1 MHRGRGVSFLAAAA
15 ASSALAL
22 APAASAASFPIRA
35 PTFGTFRSVLAQG
48 EGQSVN
54 AADLAAYE
62 ASGQPPNTFV
72 SQQPLYVG
80 IMPHAS
86 TLRPPDLN
94 RYYKN
99 TNFGFMPGGVGSVKS
114 PPGRPDA
121 QIVRDARFGMAHI
134 YGPNRAD
141 LMYAAGYATAEER
154 LFLMDAVRRTAKGT
168 LAGLTGASAAS
179 GDADQLTDQDFS
191 DAELDKQFNDLPKH
205 FGASGRHA
213 QSDIL
218 NYIAGINARID
229 EVNKNPTELPAEYAA
244 LGTTPQRWTVSDTAA
259 EAVFLVTQFTVS
271 NGGEEVNSQMQEAF
285 QRRFGKGWRKPYHD
299 LREAQDPEAFTVA
312 KRPFHSD
319 NPGRVRH
326 GLNTMPDYGSIA
338 KRDALVSGPSSSQA
352 AAQRAALP
360 AWARSVEGLRA
371 SLPHV
376 ESNAVM
382 IPRRLSSDGRA
393 LAAMGPQVGYYS
405 PQIFSEYELHGG
417 GIDAEGV
424 TFPGASPWPLIGHG
438 IDFAWSGTSANG
450 DNEDTFVERLC
461 NPNGSRPSRSSTHYR
476 YRGRCIQ
483 FRMRDQTVTTPYSVL
498 NPTSPPEKITYRTMR
513 SVHGPVFAFARVHGA
528 PVALSKAKAVDF
540 HELSAALPFMHLA
553 ENQATSARSFQRIFS
568 PFPGTENWFYVDRRD
583 VAFIQSGVYPR
594 HARGTDVDRP
604 YWGDGRAD
612 WQGFNP
618 SAYTFRSIPSSHRP
632 QALDPVRDHG
642 LIISWNNK
650 EAPGWRKGPTEWSN
664 GPVHHAMI
672 LQRDVFGE
680 LHSHGGRINLTGL
693 TRAVNETATTDLRGE
708 DVYPLMRRVIEH
720 GHGESERLLRIL
732 DAWHRS
738 GSNRLDANGDNVYDH
753 SAAVALMDAWWPR
766 FVRAEFQPGL
776 GVALFG
782 KVESN
787 ILSLSSDFGWDWG
800 SQVQKDLRNAL
811 GLHERGRYSRVYCGG
826 PVAEPVRGPR
836 LLHVRRSCRSVLL
849 STLRAAIADVKRR
862 LGPNPSQW
870 KVYATCKDSSTCD
883 EIVPNTAGAVDTP
896 AFPWQNRG
904 TYHQIDEITGH
915 R

>member
-35 PTFGTFRSVLAQG
+35 PTFGTCRSVLAQG

-86 TLRPPDLN
+86 TLRPPDLK

-312 KRPFHSD
+312 KRPFRSD

-393 LAAMGPQVGYYS
+393 LAAMGPQVG
-405 PQIFSEYELHGG
+405 
-417 GIDAEGV
+417 
-424 TFPGASPWPLIGHG
+424 
-438 IDFAWSGTSANG
+438 
-450 DNEDTFVERLC
+450 
-461 NPNGSRPSRSSTHYR
+461 
-476 YRGRCIQ
+476 
-483 FRMRDQTVTTPYSVL
+483 
-498 NPTSPPEKITYRTMR
+498 
-513 SVHGPVFAFARVHGA
+513 
-528 PVALSKAKAVDF
+528 
-540 HELSAALPFMHLA
+540 
-553 ENQATSARSFQRIFS
+553 
-568 PFPGTENWFYVDRRD
+568 
-583 VAFIQSGVYPR
+583 
-594 HARGTDVDRP
+594 
-604 YWGDGRAD
+604 
-612 WQGFNP
+612 
-618 SAYTFRSIPSSHRP
+618 
-632 QALDPVRDHG
+632 
-642 LIISWNNK
+642 
-650 EAPGWRKGPTEWSN
+650 
-664 GPVHHAMI
+664 
-672 LQRDVFGE
+672 
-680 LHSHGGRINLTGL
+680 
-693 TRAVNETATTDLRGE
+693 
-708 DVYPLMRRVIEH
+708 
-720 GHGESERLLRIL
+720 
-732 DAWHRS
+732 
-738 GSNRLDANGDNVYDH
+738 
-753 SAAVALMDAWWPR
+753 
-766 FVRAEFQPGL
+766 
-776 GVALFG
+776 
-782 KVESN
+782 
-787 ILSLSSDFGWDWG
+787 
-800 SQVQKDLRNAL
+800 
-811 GLHERGRYSRVYCGG
+811 
-826 PVAEPVRGPR
+826 
-836 LLHVRRSCRSVLL
+836 
-849 STLRAAIADVKRR
+849 
-862 LGPNPSQW
+862 
-870 KVYATCKDSSTCD
+870 
-883 EIVPNTAGAVDTP
+883 
-896 AFPWQNRG
+896 
-904 TYHQIDEITGH
+904 
-915 R
+915 

>member
-1 MHRGRGVSFLAAAA
+1 MNIRRLSKWVAALVAIPIAA
-15 ASSALAL
+15 IAGIELVEY
-22 APAASAASFPIRA
+22 RA
-35 PTFGTFRSVLAQG
+35 TEDAI
-48 EGQSVN
+48 N
-54 AADLAAYE
+54 DLATE
-62 ASGQPPNTFV
+62 FSRRQSSGGANPP
-72 SQQPLYVG
+72 P
-80 IMPHAS
+80 
-86 TLRPPDLN
+86 
-94 RYYKN
+94 
-99 TNFGFMPGGVGSVKS
+99 
-114 PPGRPDA
+114 
-121 QIVRDARFGMAHI
+121 
-134 YGPNRAD
+134 
-141 LMYAAGYATAEER
+141 
-154 LFLMDAVRRTAKGT
+154 LFLFVY
-168 LAGLTGASAAS
+168 GLQRYRVLRKQEESFSFGS
-179 GDADQLTDQDFS
+179 GDEGEKKPQP
-191 DAELDKQFNDLPKH
+191 DKQFNDLPKH

-312 KRPFHSD
+312 KRPFRSD

-568 PFPGTENWFYVDRRD
+568 PFQPQSGLLWGPKFDHYAFRT
-583 VAFIQSGVYPR
+583 FIQN
-594 HARGTDVDRP
+594 ADR
-604 YWGDGRAD
+604 
-612 WQGFNP
+612 
-618 SAYTFRSIPSSHRP
+618 
-632 QALDPVRDHG
+632 V
-642 LIISWNNK
+642 
-650 EAPGWRKGPTEWSN
+650 
-664 GPVHHAMI
+664 
-672 LQRDVFGE
+672 
-680 LHSHGGRINLTGL
+680 
-693 TRAVNETATTDLRGE
+693 RGE
-708 DVYPLMRRVIEH
+708 DA
-720 GHGESERLLRIL
+720 S
-732 DAWHRS
+732 
-738 GSNRLDANGDNVYDH
+738 
-753 SAAVALMDAWWPR
+753 
-766 FVRAEFQPGL
+766 
-776 GVALFG
+776 
-782 KVESN
+782 
-787 ILSLSSDFGWDWG
+787 
-800 SQVQKDLRNAL
+800 VQRDI
-811 GLHERGRYSRVYCGG
+811 GG
-826 PVAEPVRGPR
+826 
-836 LLHVRRSCRSVLL
+836 
-849 STLRAAIADVKRR
+849 
-862 LGPNPSQW
+862 
-870 KVYATCKDSSTCD
+870 
-883 EIVPNTAGAVDTP
+883 
-896 AFPWQNRG
+896 
-904 TYHQIDEITGH
+904 
-915 R
+915 